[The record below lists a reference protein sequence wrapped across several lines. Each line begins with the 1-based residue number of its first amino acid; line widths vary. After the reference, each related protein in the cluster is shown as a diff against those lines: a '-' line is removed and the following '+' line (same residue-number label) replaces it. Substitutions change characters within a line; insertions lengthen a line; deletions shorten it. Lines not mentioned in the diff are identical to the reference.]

1 MERPAIEPVQD
12 LCTYVRQQM
21 TIRDMCRKELCPED
35 GFNEVSET
43 VSDSLSNA
51 LSKLTATQEA
61 VGKQINE
68 LKTLIID

>member
-21 TIRDMCRKELCPED
+21 TIRDMFRKEDYLED

-43 VSDSLSNA
+43 VSDNLIKHCLTHRNTRSNG
-51 LSKLTATQEA
+51 EA
-61 VGKQINE
+61 DK
-68 LKTLIID
+68 